1 RATDAQRDI
10 VLLNASYAIFA
21 DGKARD
27 MKEALEIAKSGI
39 ESGRVKEHLKFIAE
53 LSNKI

>member
-1 RATDAQRDI
+1 
-10 VLLNASYAIFA
+10 LLNASYAIFA